1 MYISLRVIGNC
12 MSTDLVTIDKP
23 IAVTSYDDIIN
34 RGIKAAFTEVLPE
47 WETFQN
53 APSGSK
59 EHTLFENS
67 ENVGLNPVTV
77 LGFMDTAINQEI
89 VLIGRRLVA
98 ESAAL
103 TLAGFPAWPPAAR
116 AYVAPD
122 ENAKKYTNVFILSSR
137 LKGTS
142 VQRLLS
148 KMCVTFG
155 YSQ

>member
-1 MYISLRVIGNC
+1 
-12 MSTDLVTIDKP
+12 MSTDLVSIDKP
-23 IAVTSYDDIIN
+23 TAVTSYDDIIN
-34 RGIKAAFTEVLPE
+34 RGIKAAFTKVLPE

-53 APSGSK
+53 APPGSK
-59 EHTLFENS
+59 ERALFDNS

-77 LGFMDTAINQEI
+77 LGFMDAGIKQEK

-98 ESAAL
+98 TSAAL
-103 TLAGFPAWPPAAR
+103 TLVGFSAWPPGGR

-137 LKGTS
+137 LKGTA

-155 YSQ
+155 LPQ